1 MKRIILFAISCAF
14 LTACHNAPKEKDPN
28 ELTPGLM
35 QPVDGSGTSE
45 GSFGWDNF
53 QTTPMPASM
62 K

>member
-1 MKRIILFAISCAF
+1 MKKIVLFAMMATF
-14 LTACHNAPKEKDPN
+14 LTACSSEKVQDPN

-35 QPVDGSGTSE
+35 QPVDGSGASE

-53 QTTPMPASM
+53 QTAPMPASM

>member
-1 MKRIILFAISCAF
+1 MKKFILFAISCAF
-14 LTACHNAPKEKDPN
+14 LTACGNTPKEQDPN

-35 QPVDGSGTSE
+35 QPVDGSGASE

-53 QTTPMPASM
+53 QTVPMPASM

>member
-1 MKRIILFAISCAF
+1 MKKFILFAISCAF
-14 LTACHNAPKEKDPN
+14 LTACSSEKVQDPN

-35 QPVDGSGTSE
+35 QPVDGSGASE

-53 QTTPMPASM
+53 QTAPMPASM